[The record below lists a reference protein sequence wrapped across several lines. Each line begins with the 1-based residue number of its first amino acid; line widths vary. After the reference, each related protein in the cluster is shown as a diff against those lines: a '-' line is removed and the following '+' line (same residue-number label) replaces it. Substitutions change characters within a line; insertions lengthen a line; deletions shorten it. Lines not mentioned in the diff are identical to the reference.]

1 MNHHVRLRECTYA
14 LLRMW
19 CSASTPV
26 FCVSGCV
33 WFCVWGAALGAARFG
48 STPPTPKGRHPASR
62 HTRPLLADPQGA
74 RAEEVPDCSSYPLRI
89 PWIASAVGCQSTL
102 ARLRLFLSPRLG
114 DSTPTQAAKGQ
125 PLQSPRPGDSTPI
138 QVVKGQPLQSPR
150 SGDSTPV
157 QVVRGT
163 SAVAKQAARRSPIFK
178 KCIRPGC
185 TYLPLFFE
193 K

>member
-1 MNHHVRLRECTYA
+1 MNHHVRLRKCTYA

-33 WFCVWGAALGAARFG
+33 WFCVWCAALGAARG
-48 STPPTPKGRHPASR
+48 DIQRVATPDLHLPTPRAPVQKRSR
-62 HTRPLLADPQGA
+62 TVRPILFAFLGSRRQWVVNP
-74 RAEEVPDCSSYPLRI
+74 RSRV
-89 PWIASAVGCQSTL
+89 SAF
-102 ARLRLFLSPRLG
+102 FL
-114 DSTPTQAAKGQ
+114 
-125 PLQSPRPGDSTPI
+125 
-138 QVVKGQPLQSPR
+138 SPR

-178 KCIRPGC
+178 KVHPSRLH
-185 TYLPLFFE
+185 LPLLIFR
-193 K
+193 KMS